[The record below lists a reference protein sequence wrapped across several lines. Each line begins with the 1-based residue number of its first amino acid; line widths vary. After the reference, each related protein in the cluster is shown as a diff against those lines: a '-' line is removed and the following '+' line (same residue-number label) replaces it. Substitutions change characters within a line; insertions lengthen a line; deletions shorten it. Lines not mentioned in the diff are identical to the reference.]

1 MNTHRT
7 HNPVLEQRLRNFIV
21 RSDAE
26 GLSGCLK
33 ELSNADFRTSGIL
46 LRECLLTELQ
56 GEDFWIFFLTIVPTN
71 SRAYLGTFLKAAAVL
86 YEYDSISLA
95 SPALDTF
102 AAQASAVDR
111 QKVMLAFLPHVR
123 RVGDAERLFE
133 LFTDNTPR
141 ARISYLLPIATDV
154 ASYLLFQGMRHIDH
168 QPETLRSVCISLMKR
183 GDHRAFALA
192 SILKAYF
199 GLSDLPGTFS
209 LQLEPFQLSRLETSY
224 ESFCKILKN

>member
-21 RSDAE
+21 RRDAE

-56 GEDFWIFFLTIVPTN
+56 GEDFWKFFLTIVPTN

-102 AAQASAVDR
+102 AAQAWPSFLMCAGWG
-111 QKVMLAFLPHVR
+111 MLKGFLNSSQTTH
-123 RVGDAERLFE
+123 RV
-133 LFTDNTPR
+133 
-141 ARISYLLPIATDV
+141 
-154 ASYLLFQGMRHIDH
+154 
-168 QPETLRSVCISLMKR
+168 
-183 GDHRAFALA
+183 LA
-192 SILKAYF
+192 SA
-199 GLSDLPGTFS
+199 TFC
-209 LQLEPFQLSRLETSY
+209 P
-224 ESFCKILKN
+224 